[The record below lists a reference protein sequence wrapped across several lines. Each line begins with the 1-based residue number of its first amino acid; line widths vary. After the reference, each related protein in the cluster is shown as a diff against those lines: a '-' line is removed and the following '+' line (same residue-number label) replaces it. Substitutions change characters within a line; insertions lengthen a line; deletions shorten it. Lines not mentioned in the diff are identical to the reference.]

1 MRERAGSELDRIAK
15 LQPGRGSLD
24 LFGFAKGTLD
34 GGKAGAAVEY
44 RHRVSESWSAF
55 GLAEAGYRY
64 GERTGAYYEALA
76 GMRLA
81 F

>member
-1 MRERAGSELDRIAK
+1 MRENAGAELDRIAK
-15 LQPGRGSLD
+15 LSPGSGSID

-34 GGKAGAAVEY
+34 GGKAGGAVEY

-55 GLAEAGYRY
+55 GLGEVGYRY
-64 GERTGAYYEALA
+64 GERTGAYYEALV
-76 GMRLA
+76 GIRGR